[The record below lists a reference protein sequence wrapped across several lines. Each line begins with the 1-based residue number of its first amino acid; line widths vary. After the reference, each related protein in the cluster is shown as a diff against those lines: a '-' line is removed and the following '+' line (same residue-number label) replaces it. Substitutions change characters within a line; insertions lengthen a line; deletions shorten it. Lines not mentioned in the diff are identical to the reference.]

1 MAAHDTETVY
11 QTQLGWEPCVLAVE
25 FTTIVEGMPI
35 GRWP

>member
-11 QTQLGWEPCVLAVE
+11 QTQLGWERCVLAVE
-25 FTTIVEGMPI
+25 FTAIVEGMPI